1 LTPRAYF
8 ISGTDTGI
16 GKTTVTCGLA
26 AALAA
31 RGHSVGVAKPIE
43 TGWSEA
49 AEPASDGA
57 RLKYFAGCDEPID
70 VVVPYRLRDPLA
82 PLVAARR
89 EGTAIDVARLDAS
102 IRRLRDAHDVT
113 LIEGAGGLL
122 VPVAEGVTF
131 GDLALRWGAPL
142 VVVVGNRLGAL
153 NHAQLTLRWA
163 RSCKLAVAGY
173 VVNALAARP
182 DLSSLTNVE
191 TLREL
196 LGPPLG
202 VFPWVGEI
210 RPTPADR
217 ARLAAIAEQSIDI
230 DALVTP
236 LLPTAA

>member
-1 LTPRAYF
+1 LTPRAYLVT
-8 ISGTDTGI
+8 GTDTGI

-43 TGWSEA
+43 TGWSE
-49 AEPASDGA
+49 ESSDA
-57 RLKYFAGCDEPID
+57 VRLRYFSGCDEPLG

-89 EGTAIDVARLDAS
+89 EKTSIELARLDAS
-102 IRRLRDAHDVT
+102 VRRLRDRFDVT

-122 VPVAEGVTF
+122 VPVQEGVTF
-131 GDLALRWGAPL
+131 ADLAARWDVPL

-163 RSCKLAVAGY
+163 RSCGVAVAGY
-173 VVNALAARP
+173 VINALTPQP
-182 DLSSLTNVE
+182 DLSSITNVE

-202 VFPWVGEI
+202 VFPWVGGV
-210 RPTPADR
+210 RQTPADR
-217 ARLAAIAEQSIDI
+217 ARIAAIAEQSIDI

-236 LLPTAA
+236 PLPTAA